1 MLLPVVSK
9 KDRGRLVVQITGKHI
24 LLIATVLSL
33 IAFVVLLVWKLLLNG
48 NISDEALWLIG
59 VLEIV
64 LVMIQISLNR

>member
-1 MLLPVVSK
+1 M
-9 KDRGRLVVQITGKHI
+9 QITGKHI